1 VRCFTSTSSF
11 CRFAEYL
18 TRLRY
23 DSIKYDLKKIEEV
36 TYDLS
41 IRGLIK
47 PGGAATATE
56 SMAE

>member
-1 VRCFTSTSSF
+1 
-11 CRFAEYL
+11 
-18 TRLRY
+18 
-23 DSIKYDLKKIEEV
+23 LKKIEEV

-47 PGGAATATE
+47 PGGAATTTE